1 MSSHRWT
8 EADDAYIRRHFNRDS
23 VVEMAKF
30 FDVKLNAF
38 RNHTWLMGLR
48 RFEKPVGEIVPPRRM
63 DVMHSVYH
71 TPAWVCPR
79 EGAGDA
85 ALLPSRRGDQ
95 AVYHDRGHA

>member
-1 MSSHRWT
+1 MSHHWT
-8 EADDAYIRRHFNRDS
+8 KPDDAWVHRHYKRNTC
-23 VVEMAKF
+23 VEMAKF
-30 FDVKLNAF
+30 FDCTPAAMRTHLYD
-38 RNHTWLMGLR
+38 LGLQ
-48 RFEKPVGEIVPPRRM
+48 RFAKPTGEIVPPRRM